1 MKEQNSELSQLEQQ
15 ILDTGLKTQTIKEQ
29 NDIFV
34 RAIQDIQVEFESLG
48 SEKQDSEMDQ
58 ERLQKEY
65 NRLNRKYKTHFFSF
79 II

>member
-34 RAIQDIQVEFESLG
+34 RAIQDIQVEFESLS
-48 SEKQDSEMDQ
+48 SEKQDSEIDQ